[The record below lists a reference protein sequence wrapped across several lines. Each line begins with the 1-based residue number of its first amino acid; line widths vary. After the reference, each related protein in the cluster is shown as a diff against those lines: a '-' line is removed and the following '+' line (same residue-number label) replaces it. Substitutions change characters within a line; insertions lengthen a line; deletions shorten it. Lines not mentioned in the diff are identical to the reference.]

1 MAELKPCPF
10 CGSDNI
16 RTVST
21 SDFDGS
27 FMVFSMRCDSCGS
40 MTGWRKSRQKS
51 ISAWNKRS

>member
-16 RTVST
+16 RQVCT

-27 FMVFSMRCDSCGS
+27 YMVFSMRCDSCGT
-40 MTGWRKSRQKS
+40 MIGWQKTRKQA
-51 ISAWNKRS
+51 IDAWNKRS